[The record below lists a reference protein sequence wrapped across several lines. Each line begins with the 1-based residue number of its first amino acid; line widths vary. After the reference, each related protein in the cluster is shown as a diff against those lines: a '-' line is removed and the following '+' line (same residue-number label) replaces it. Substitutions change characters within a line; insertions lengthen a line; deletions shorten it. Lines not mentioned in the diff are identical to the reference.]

1 MSDPSYPGGYPT
13 DPSNQPGYPQYPQ
26 QPQQPYT
33 QPPGQPPAY
42 PPGQPPAYPPG
53 QPPAY
58 PPGQPPAYPPGQ
70 PPAYLPYGQPPA
82 YPPYAP
88 PLAQPP
94 KQGGGAGRVFLI
106 VGIIA
111 AVLIVVCVGL
121 CVALGF
127 GARILGTAV
136 STTASQLATQAGT
149 QFASAG
155 ALDTATNFCGAVQ
168 SQDYTTA
175 YSYLSP
181 SLQQQYSQTLFT
193 QDNQNHD
200 NTLGPVSQCVPQGL
214 PTVTGSGASITV
226 MVTRTTVPTPG
237 NAAPTQTASAS
248 GQITLL
254 EDSSGSWTISNIDS
268 SLNML

>member
-1 MSDPSYPGGYPT
+1 MSGPSYPGGYPT

-42 PPGQPPAYPPG
+42 PP
-53 QPPAY
+53 
-58 PPGQPPAYPPGQ
+58 
-70 PPAYLPYGQPPA
+70 YGQPPA
-82 YPPYAP
+82 YPPYGQP
-88 PLAQPP
+88 PAYPP

-111 AVLIVVCVGL
+111 AVLIVLCVGL

-127 GARILGTAV
+127 GARILGTAA
-136 STTASQLATQAGT
+136 STKVSQLATQAGT
-149 QFASAG
+149 ELASAG

-168 SQDYTTA
+168 AQEYTTA

-200 NTLGPVSQCVPQGL
+200 NTLGPVTQCSPQGL
-214 PTVTGSGASITV
+214 PTVTASGASMIV
-226 MVTRTTVPTPG
+226 MVTRTLAPTPDSTG
-237 NAAPTQTASAS
+237 NAAPTQTASTT
-248 GQITLL
+248 GQITLE
-254 EDSSGSWTISNIDS
+254 EDSSGTWTISNLDS